1 MSACTW
7 PDGGTDDGVGETVA
21 AYASEFCRTLSFLAW
36 IRFSMMEFAVF
47 ANRRFRDAIEKLAGA
62 FAEGPLASRIFF
74 MALAGIYSLAPY
86 VVFACRAVGAPWGLA
101 LATVRFD
108 GGGGFRPLRVVE

>member
-1 MSACTW
+1 MPHSASRSATMQIL
-7 PDGGTDDGVGETVA
+7 
-21 AYASEFCRTLSFLAW
+21 LSGLISGLA
-36 IRFSMMEFAVF
+36 IALLAMAFQAVY
-47 ANRRFRDAIEKLAGA
+47 L
-62 FAEGPLASRIFF
+62 PTRIFF